1 MNQDMIKE
9 QWKSL
14 TPNIKQHWGKL
25 TDDDLKVSDGSINYL
40 TDKVEKRYGI
50 SHSEAEKQVREFE
63 TQIGSHTSS
72 NRHH

>member
-1 MNQDMIKE
+1 MNQDMFRG
-9 QWKSL
+9 QWKQL

-25 TDDDLKVSDGSINYL
+25 TDADLKVSEGSVEYL

-63 TQIGSHTSS
+63 TQISKHT
-72 NRHH
+72 HH

>member
-1 MNQDMIKE
+1 MNPDMIKG
-9 QWKSL
+9 QWKEL

-25 TDDDLKVSDGSINYL
+25 TEDDLKVNAGSMEYL

-63 TQIGSHTSS
+63 HQISKHSKT
-72 NRHH
+72 HH